1 MEEIQQKALRLAD
14 RLKVHNNQTR
24 ILKEKFVDSN
34 IHFLKGHQFTVD
46 LTLINYCKGLIDLNK
61 IKDVIILDDYKIP
74 VKIDNVQDFFDDLS
88 DLYQRNLNSYW
99 VEYNKLEKSKGE
111 ILKDD

>member
-1 MEEIQQKALRLAD
+1 MCIR
-14 RLKVHNNQTR
+14 
-24 ILKEKFVDSN
+24 DS
-34 IHFLKGHQFTVD
+34 
-46 LTLINYCKGLIDLNK
+46 
-61 IKDVIILDDYKIP
+61 IILDDYKIP
-74 VKIDNVQDFFDDLS
+74 VKIDNVQDFFDDIS

>member
-61 IKDVIILDDYKIP
+61 EIAR
-74 VKIDNVQDFFDDLS
+74 LS
-88 DLYQRNLNSYW
+88 KRLNELKGHLAG
-99 VEYNKLEKSKGE
+99 VEKKLANENF
-111 ILKDD
+111 

>member
-1 MEEIQQKALRLAD
+1 M
-14 RLKVHNNQTR
+14 
-24 ILKEKFVDSN
+24 KERKNSIFAITKIKIMKQIIECVPNFSE
-34 IHFLKGHQFTVD
+34 GR
-46 LTLINYCKGLIDLNK
+46 DLNK

-74 VKIDNVQDFFDDLS
+74 VKIDNVQDFFDDIS

>member
-46 LTLINYCKGLIDLNK
+46 LTLINYCKGLIA
-61 IKDVIILDDYKIP
+61 V
-74 VKIDNVQDFFDDLS
+74 
-88 DLYQRNLNSYW
+88 SYTHLTLPTNRE
-99 VEYNKLEKSKGE
+99 V
-111 ILKDD
+111 

>member
-1 MEEIQQKALRLAD
+1 MEVIQQKALRLAD

-74 VKIDNVQDFFDDLS
+74 VKIDNVQDFFDDIS

-99 VEYNKLEKSKGE
+99 VEYNKLEKSKGV